1 MTHHGSRSIS
11 CPVSRLTAYNC
22 KDVISP
28 QAENYTVKTYTPA
41 GRQSLKLEQPFHMK
55 PLVTRE
61 GGRGYQGYFDYFE
74 PNGNHAY
81 VVMTARYYTRYITP
95 IVITLGRVMLSK
107 NV

>member
-1 MTHHGSRSIS
+1 MR
-11 CPVSRLTAYNC
+11 
-22 KDVISP
+22 P
-28 QAENYTVKTYTPA
+28 QAEN
-41 GRQSLKLEQPFHMK
+41 LKLEQPFHMK

-81 VVMTARYYTRYITP
+81 VVMTVRYYTRYITP

-107 NV
+107 TYKSFYETMLVVKDTSLLIV